1 MTERELIRLI
11 IEYAHSLT
19 PAVFVLHFP
28 DSRRIQGD
36 PGLPDMLLL
45 GEHRLAW
52 RELKCDGTR
61 LRADQ
66 RRWKWR
72 LESAGE
78 DYAEWVPGDW
88 ASGQIAAEITALNL
102 PADQTAEV
110 VISEEEDGEKAFF
123 RALYGGR
130 RVRGLPCHE
139 GTNGQTA
146 NILRRS

>member
-1 MTERELIRLI
+1 MTERELINRI
-11 IEYAHSLT
+11 IDYAHSLT

-45 GEHRLAW
+45 GEHRLLW

-72 LESAGE
+72 LESAGQ
-78 DYAEWVPGDW
+78 DYGEWVPGDW
-88 ASGQIAAEITALNL
+88 ASGVIAAEITALNL
-102 PADQTAEV
+102 PAGQEAVAV
-110 VISEEEDGEKAFF
+110 VT
-123 RALYGGR
+123 
-130 RVRGLPCHE
+130 E
-139 GTNGQTA
+139 G
-146 NILRRS
+146 

>member
-11 IEYAHSLT
+11 LGYAHSLN
-19 PAVFVLHFP
+19 PAVYVLHFP

-36 PGLPDMLLL
+36 PGLPDLLLL

-52 RELKCDGTR
+52 RELKCDGTQ

-72 LESAGE
+72 LESAGQ
-78 DYAEWVPGDW
+78 DYAQWVPGDW
-88 ASGQIAAEITALNL
+88 HSGQIAAEITALNL
-102 PADQTAEV
+102 PPGQDAEAV
-110 VISEEEDGEKAFF
+110 VSDEPDPEQAFF

-130 RVRGLPCHE
+130 RVR
-139 GTNGQTA
+139 
-146 NILRRS
+146 S